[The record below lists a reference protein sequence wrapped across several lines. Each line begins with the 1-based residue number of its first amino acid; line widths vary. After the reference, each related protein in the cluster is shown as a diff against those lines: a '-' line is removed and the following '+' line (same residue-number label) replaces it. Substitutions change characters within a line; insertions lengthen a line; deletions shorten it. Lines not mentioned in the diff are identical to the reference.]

1 MSLYEI
7 DSFHESMAVLIENY
21 SASIEDH
28 GEVIS
33 DRRHFDESVRRFN
46 KFRIYK
52 LTAQFQTDLMTV
64 TGIAVSGEDLNVL

>member
-1 MSLYEI
+1 
-7 DSFHESMAVLIENY
+7 MAVLIENY

-28 GEVIS
+28 GEVI
-33 DRRHFDESVRRFN
+33 RIGGIFDESVRRFN

-64 TGIAVSGEDLNVL
+64 TGIAVSGEDLNVLCDRFRYS